1 MHSENPQID
10 LARKVV
16 ETTDTH
22 LFLTGKA
29 GTGKTTFL
37 RYLRKK
43 LPKRM
48 VVLAPTG
55 IAAINA
61 EGATIHSFFQLPFAP
76 FVPGAK
82 YAQARNYGIHKQKLK
97 LIRSIDLLVIDEIS
111 MVRADLLDAV
121 DDALRRIRHN
131 AKPFGGVQLLLI
143 GDLQQLAPVVKEE
156 EWNMLGAYYDTPY
169 FFSSR
174 ALRQTRYVTVE
185 LEHVYRQSDEGF
197 LSLLNAIREGKA
209 TRQVLDELN
218 RRYVPGFRV
227 PANEGYIRLVT
238 HNWQA
243 HQANVHELENLNGKA
258 FTYSA
263 TVKGVF
269 PESSYPTDKELTLK
283 KGAQVM
289 FVKNDPNKQYYNGM
303 IGEVVEIHAQG
314 FKVRPNMM
322 PGQVIEVQPEEW
334 SNMRYGLDGETQEI
348 KEVVEGT
355 FVQFPV
361 KLAWAITIHKSQ
373 GLTFER
379 VLIDVSGAF
388 AHGQTYVALS
398 RCKSLE
404 GVVLTSLIPPE
415 AIIADNSVDKF
426 SREMRSKP
434 VVEAELGRMRNE
446 YALRLLTELYTFEK
460 ERISLAQIVR
470 IFEEFLMST
479 YPDTMEAYKQQLS
492 EYDLDVM
499 AVSGRFHGQY
509 QRLLDENEGEVGA
522 SAIQARLQ
530 KGAAYF
536 MEKLSGLKSFQGAHR
551 VGIDNAEVRKRY
563 QTACEELDKELD
575 THLQLLGSVKER
587 GFELKDFLNLRAKI
601 LIGGEDSLSQKKK
614 TKQQKARNLAVEDG
628 FENLTPDEVKD
639 KPLYYK
645 LGEWR
650 KKKAMELGIP
660 VYSVLKTKAMIA
672 IANEH
677 PRNAKELSGIPSLGK
692 KGLARYGLELLGLL
706 GVPAGDLLSA
716 SLLKEEQSAAKP
728 IKERTNEHSLRL
740 YQEGLSIDDIA
751 RQRNLKPSTIKTHLA
766 SFLRSGEVNIFDL
779 VPREHFVRI
788 SDYLKAHPRSGNV
801 TLSELRLQIG
811 EDISFDDLRLT
822 MERVGW

>member
-185 LEHVYRQSDEGF
+185 LERVYRQSDEGF

-522 SAIQARLQ
+522 SPIQARLQ

-563 QTACEELDKELD
+563 QTACEELDKELG

-614 TKQQKARNLAVEDG
+614 TKQQKARKLAVEDG

-677 PRNAKELSGIPSLGK
+677 PKNAKELSGIPSFGK

-706 GVPAGDLLSA
+706 GVPAGDLLPA
-716 SLLKEEQSAAKP
+716 SPLKEEQASAKP
-728 IKERTNEHSLRL
+728 VKERTNEHSLRL

-766 SFLRSGEVNIFDL
+766 SFLRSGEVDIFDL

>member
-185 LEHVYRQSDEGF
+185 LERVYRQSDEGF

-470 IFEEFLMST
+470 IFEEFLMGT
-479 YPDTMEAYKQQLS
+479 YPDTMEAYKQQLM

-522 SAIQARLQ
+522 SPIQARLQ

-563 QTACEELDKELD
+563 QTACEELDKELG
-575 THLQLLGSVKER
+575 THLQLLGNVKER

-677 PRNAKELSGIPSLGK
+677 PKNAKELSGIPSFGK

-706 GVPAGDLLSA
+706 GVPAGDLLPA
-716 SLLKEEQSAAKP
+716 SPLKEEQASAKP
-728 IKERTNEHSLRL
+728 VKERTNEHSLRL

-766 SFLRSGEVNIFDL
+766 SFLRSGEVNVFDL

>member
-185 LEHVYRQSDEGF
+185 LERVYRQSDEGF

-470 IFEEFLMST
+470 IFEEFLMGT
-479 YPDTMEAYKQQLS
+479 YPDTMEAYKQQLM

-522 SAIQARLQ
+522 SPIQARLQ

-563 QTACEELDKELD
+563 QTACEELDKELG
-575 THLQLLGSVKER
+575 THLQLLGNVKER

-601 LIGGEDSLSQKKK
+601 VIGGEDSLSQKKK

-677 PRNAKELSGIPSLGK
+677 PKNAKELSGIPSFGK

-706 GVPAGDLLSA
+706 GVPAGDLLPA
-716 SLLKEEQSAAKP
+716 SPLKEEQASAKP
-728 IKERTNEHSLRL
+728 VKERTNEHSLRL

-766 SFLRSGEVNIFDL
+766 SFLRSGEVNVFDL

>member
-185 LEHVYRQSDEGF
+185 LERVYRQSDEGF

-283 KGAQVM
+283 KGVQVM

-536 MEKLSGLKSFQGAHR
+536 MEKLSGLKNFQGAHR

-728 IKERTNEHSLRL
+728 VKERTNEHSLRL

-766 SFLRSGEVNIFDL
+766 SFLRSGEVDIFDL